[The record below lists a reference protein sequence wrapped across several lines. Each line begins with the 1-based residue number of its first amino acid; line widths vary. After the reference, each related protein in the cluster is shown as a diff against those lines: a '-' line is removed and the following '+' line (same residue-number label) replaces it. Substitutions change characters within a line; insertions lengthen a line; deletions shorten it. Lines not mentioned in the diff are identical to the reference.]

1 MEIYR
6 SYQVA
11 MWESR
16 RFRWEESPENPANY
30 PDGDGD
36 YFDPPPTP
44 GWEVIAGES
53 SVTSSNISNI
63 EFI

>member
-1 MEIYR
+1 
-6 SYQVA
+6 

-16 RFRWEESPENPANY
+16 RFRWEESPDNPANY

-44 GWEVIAGES
+44 GWEGIEGESRES
-53 SVTSSNISNI
+53 SVAWSNI